1 MWEKIKKIIEKI
13 IEKLTD
19 KCTVDIDPANS
30 GEDMYLL
37 DDMEKT
43 IKEVKKAKRF
53 I

>member
-1 MWEKIKKIIEKI
+1 MWEKIKKIIEI

-37 DDMEKT
+37 
-43 IKEVKKAKRF
+43 
-53 I
+53 